1 MKKNIFLLTIFVSLF
16 FSCEKEIP
24 IDYRQVSPLYVAEA
38 SITQDGTTVRLSMTQ
53 DITDNLRQAH
63 NVTGATVVVGCNKWD

>member
-38 SITQDGTTVRLSMTQ
+38 SITQEGTTVRLRNGTQ
-53 DITDNLRQAH
+53 RTRKRWSTKVM
-63 NVTGATVVVGCNKWD
+63 VTIPPL